1 MVATSSKEAIE
12 DPHNRQLIPRSCKYA
27 GQKSRESPGRVYYRA
42 MPDPKPD
49 DVDFHEETTDPLV
62 ADFHNFYKVEK
73 WTRDGTKV
81 DSLLYA
87 GNSLGRARSVFE
99 HAIKHR
105 PRINTDNPQQIR
117 MLDQWPPLQR
127 RTQWP
132 SRCLLV
138 KILHR
143 FLPFTC

>member
-1 MVATSSKEAIE
+1 
-12 DPHNRQLIPRSCKYA
+12 
-27 GQKSRESPGRVYYRA
+27 

-62 ADFHNFYKVEK
+62 ADARSFYKVEK

-99 HAIKHR
+99 EVIKHR
-105 PRINTDNPQQIR
+105 PRIILTIRQQNTGVRSVATANVERNDR
-117 MLDQWPPLQR
+117 
-127 RTQWP
+127 P
-132 SRCLLV
+132 SPR
-138 KILHR
+138 
-143 FLPFTC
+143 LPAVVGP